1 MEFEKPRGLM
11 VTRQLM
17 GRDITDPRVLEAMR
31 NVPRHLFV
39 PDAHRDRAYDDMAM
53 GIGQG
58 QTISQPYMV
67 AKMTE
72 MLELTGPEKVLEIG
86 TGSGYQSAVLAAL
99 ASEVYTVE
107 RIEELSLCARQTIES
122 IGIENVRF
130 LVSDGTGGWPEEAP
144 FDRILVTAATPG
156 IPAPLARQLAEGGIL
171 IAPVGAQSSQQLV
184 ILRKVE
190 GELRRELGIFC
201 VFVPLIGTH
210 GFDE

>member
-1 MEFEKPRGLM
+1 MEFEKARLLM
-11 VTRQLM
+11 VKRQLM
-17 GRDITDPRVLEAMR
+17 GRDITDPRVLAAMR

-39 PDAHRDRAYDDMAM
+39 QHAHRDRAYDDMAM
-53 GIGQG
+53 GIGEG

-72 MLELTGPEKVLEIG
+72 MLEIG

-99 ASEVYTVE
+99 AREVCTVE
-107 RIEELSLCARQTIES
+107 RIEELSLHARQAIES
-122 IGIENVRF
+122 NGIKNVRF

-144 FDRILVTAATPG
+144 FDRILVTAASPD

-171 IAPVGAQSSQQLV
+171 IAPVGSQSSQQLV
-184 ILRKVE
+184 IVRKVE
-190 GELRRELGIFC
+190 GELRQELGIFC
-201 VFVPLIGTH
+201 VFVPLIGAH